1 MSLPATKR
9 IAILGGGTNCYISNH
24 FAVSAPAYGQT
35 AIQLAEIF
43 REHPENKMAVDL
55 ILTKMAD
62 PHSPT
67 APDTPEDVEA
77 IVDKLIADPATRVII
92 FNVAMVDYQP

>member
-62 PHSPT
+62 PYNPT

-77 IVDKLIADPATRVII
+77 IVDKLGLTETEKSILKNLETLHL
-92 FNVAMVDYQP
+92 F